1 MLALTR
7 FFVSLSFSF
16 FLFLSLSLSLSLSF
30 THTHTHTHTLFSRS
44 ALIVLKSTRVASIA
58 PPFLERVTRAGSF
71 RRGGVFIVSKSTR
84 IASRALTLQK
94 RKADATTASTAART
108 SRRRSGTATSA
119 CFVRELARI
128 ASGALAS
135 LMRVAHRSAAAAAA
149 PVRRFRPVR
158 KPTILSSGALTSLER
173 VTLRL
178 IFPEPRFLRRFARL
192 ASRRLVF
199 PPFRSVKFLLAGGK
213 HKVFRA
219 VSAGQRFVF
228 ERVQDF
234 PADYLLVR
242 LFVHFEIAFIFLL
255 LRNNRKFL
263 VL

>member
-7 FFVSLSFSF
+7 FFASLSFSF
-16 FLFLSLSLSLSLSF
+16 FLSLSLSLSLL
-30 THTHTHTHTLFSRS
+30 HTHIHTNTQTLFSRS

-94 RKADATTASTAART
+94 RKADATTAATAAPT

-119 CFVRELARI
+119 FFVRELARI

-135 LMRVAHRSAAAAAA
+135 FV
-149 PVRRFRPVR
+149 
-158 KPTILSSGALTSLER
+158 R

-178 IFPEPRFLRRFARL
+178 IFSKPRFLCHFARL

-199 PPFRSVKFLLAGGK
+199 PPFRSVKLLLAGGK

-219 VSAGQRFVF
+219 VSAG
-228 ERVQDF
+228 
-234 PADYLLVR
+234 
-242 LFVHFEIAFIFLL
+242 
-255 LRNNRKFL
+255 
-263 VL
+263 

>member
-7 FFVSLSFSF
+7 FFASLSFSF
-16 FLFLSLSLSLSLSF
+16 FLSLSLSLSLLH
-30 THTHTHTHTLFSRS
+30 THIHTHTQTLFSRS

-94 RKADATTASTAART
+94 RKADATTATTATATSRRRSGTAT

-119 CFVRELARI
+119 FFVRELARI

-149 PVRRFRPVR
+149 APVRRFRPVR
-158 KPTILSSGALTSLER
+158 KPAILSSGALASFVR

-178 IFPEPRFLRRFARL
+178 IFSKPRFLCHFARL

-199 PPFRSVKFLLAGGK
+199 PPFRSVKLLLAGGK

-219 VSAGQRFVF
+219 VSAG
-228 ERVQDF
+228 
-234 PADYLLVR
+234 
-242 LFVHFEIAFIFLL
+242 
-255 LRNNRKFL
+255 
-263 VL
+263 

>member
-7 FFVSLSFSF
+7 FSVSLSFSL
-16 FLFLSLSLSLSLSF
+16 FLFLSLSLSLSF
-30 THTHTHTHTLFSRS
+30 THTHTHTHTQTLFSRS
-44 ALIVLKSTRVASIA
+44 ALIVLKSTRVTSIA

-94 RKADATTASTAART
+94 RKADATTAATAAA

-119 CFVRELARI
+119 FFVRELARI

-135 LMRVAHRSAAAAAA
+135 LMRVAHRSAAAATAA
-149 PVRRFRPVR
+149 AAAAATVRRFRPVR
-158 KPTILSSGALTSLER
+158 KPAILSSGALASLVR

-178 IFPEPRFLRRFARL
+178 IFSKSRFLRRFARL

-199 PPFRSVKFLLAGGK
+199 PPFRSVKLLLAGGK

-219 VSAGQRFVF
+219 VSAG
-228 ERVQDF
+228 
-234 PADYLLVR
+234 
-242 LFVHFEIAFIFLL
+242 
-255 LRNNRKFL
+255 
-263 VL
+263 

>member
-7 FFVSLSFSF
+7 FFASLSFSF
-16 FLFLSLSLSLSLSF
+16 FLSLSLSLSLLH
-30 THTHTHTHTLFSRS
+30 THIHTHTQTLFSRS

-71 RRGGVFIVSKSTR
+71 RRGGVFIVRKST
-84 IASRALTLQK
+84 
-94 RKADATTASTAART
+94 
-108 SRRRSGTATSA
+108 
-119 CFVRELARI
+119 RI

-149 PVRRFRPVR
+149 AAPVRRFRAVR
-158 KPTILSSGALTSLER
+158 KPAILSSGALASLVR

-178 IFPEPRFLRRFARL
+178 IFSKPRFLCHFARL

-199 PPFRSVKFLLAGGK
+199 PPFRSVKLLLAGGK

-219 VSAGQRFVF
+219 VSAG
-228 ERVQDF
+228 
-234 PADYLLVR
+234 
-242 LFVHFEIAFIFLL
+242 
-255 LRNNRKFL
+255 
-263 VL
+263 

>member
-16 FLFLSLSLSLSLSF
+16 FLSLSLSLLHI
-30 THTHTHTHTLFSRS
+30 HTHTHTQTLFSRS
-44 ALIVLKSTRVASIA
+44 ALIVLKSTRVTSIA

-94 RKADATTASTAART
+94 RKADATTAATATAT
-108 SRRRSGTATSA
+108 SRRRSGTATA
-119 CFVRELARI
+119 AFFVRELARI

-149 PVRRFRPVR
+149 AAAAPVRRFRPVR
-158 KPTILSSGALTSLER
+158 KPAILSSGALASFVR

-178 IFPEPRFLRRFARL
+178 IFSKPRFLRRFARL

-199 PPFRSVKFLLAGGK
+199 PPFRSVKLLLAGGK

-219 VSAGQRFVF
+219 VSAG
-228 ERVQDF
+228 
-234 PADYLLVR
+234 
-242 LFVHFEIAFIFLL
+242 
-255 LRNNRKFL
+255 
-263 VL
+263 

>member
-1 MLALTR
+1 MVFIYSNSRYDACSHALLR
-7 FFVSLSFSF
+7 ISF
-16 FLFLSLSLSLSLSF
+16 FLILSLSLSLLHI
-30 THTHTHTHTLFSRS
+30 HTHTHTQTLFSRS

-71 RRGGVFIVSKSTR
+71 RRGGVFIVRKSTR

-94 RKADATTASTAART
+94 RKADATTTATATAT

-119 CFVRELARI
+119 FFVRELARI

-149 PVRRFRPVR
+149 APVRRFRPVR
-158 KPTILSSGALTSLER
+158 KPAILSSGALASFVR

-178 IFPEPRFLRRFARL
+178 IFSKPRFLRRFARL

-199 PPFRSVKFLLAGGK
+199 PPFRSVKLLLAGGK

-219 VSAGQRFVF
+219 VSAG
-228 ERVQDF
+228 
-234 PADYLLVR
+234 
-242 LFVHFEIAFIFLL
+242 
-255 LRNNRKFL
+255 
-263 VL
+263 

>member
-7 FFVSLSFSF
+7 FFASLSFSF
-16 FLFLSLSLSLSLSF
+16 FLSLSLSLSLLH
-30 THTHTHTHTLFSRS
+30 THIHTHTQTLFSRS

-94 RKADATTASTAART
+94 RKADATTATTATAT
-108 SRRRSGTATSA
+108 SRRRSGTATCA
-119 CFVRELARI
+119 FFVRELARI

-149 PVRRFRPVR
+149 AAPVRRFRPVR
-158 KPTILSSGALTSLER
+158 KPAILSSGALASFVR

-178 IFPEPRFLRRFARL
+178 IFSKPRFLCHFARL

-199 PPFRSVKFLLAGGK
+199 PPFRSVKLLLAGGK

-219 VSAGQRFVF
+219 VSAG
-228 ERVQDF
+228 
-234 PADYLLVR
+234 
-242 LFVHFEIAFIFLL
+242 
-255 LRNNRKFL
+255 
-263 VL
+263 

>member
-16 FLFLSLSLSLSLSF
+16 FLSLSLSLSLLH
-30 THTHTHTHTLFSRS
+30 THIHTHTQTLFSRS

-94 RKADATTASTAART
+94 RKADATTATTATAT
-108 SRRRSGTATSA
+108 SPRRSGTATSA
-119 CFVRELARI
+119 FFVRELARI

-149 PVRRFRPVR
+149 AAPVRRFRPVR
-158 KPTILSSGALTSLER
+158 KPAILSSGALASFVR

-178 IFPEPRFLRRFARL
+178 IFSKPRFLCHFARL

-199 PPFRSVKFLLAGGK
+199 PPFRSVKLLLAGGK

-219 VSAGQRFVF
+219 VSAG
-228 ERVQDF
+228 
-234 PADYLLVR
+234 
-242 LFVHFEIAFIFLL
+242 
-255 LRNNRKFL
+255 
-263 VL
+263 